1 MITGGRK
8 SWWRDWVHRRQRS
21 VKREYLER
29 TCHVVSGLPPASTLV
44 MSDRADNKD
53 CLPSNC
59 SSAGWYLSNH
69 AATTNSPVSWFV
81 EAVLT
86 LSHKSYHP
94 YNEKN
99 KARVREDEA
108 RARAEEEKAQQ
119 RAIEAVSFSYARYY
133 SSADIQEGEA
143 RLAAL
148 RRPAGSP
155 SADVDPTAGLSTK
168 EVLAKHQRERER
180 ELKLEKRERKKRD
193 RLDFDWPS
201 EKDRYRKRDEEREQ
215 RDRDRGSERDDR
227 GEGSFQSGG
236 HVNFWADLESV
247 SS

>member
-29 TCHVVSGLPPASTLV
+29 TCHVVSSLPPASTLV

-59 SSAGWYLSNH
+59 SSAGRYLSNH
-69 AATTNSPVSWFV
+69 AATTNSPVIWFV

-119 RAIEAVSFSYARYY
+119 RAIETV
-133 SSADIQEGEA
+133 
-143 RLAAL
+143 RL
-148 RRPAGSP
+148 S
-155 SADVDPTAGLSTK
+155 
-168 EVLAKHQRERER
+168 
-180 ELKLEKRERKKRD
+180 
-193 RLDFDWPS
+193 
-201 EKDRYRKRDEEREQ
+201 
-215 RDRDRGSERDDR
+215 
-227 GEGSFQSGG
+227 
-236 HVNFWADLESV
+236 
-247 SS
+247 